1 MLYPDRIFTKVT
13 TNFLQNNLNPDDIY
27 SDTKRLSRFY
37 YERHIRYKNISGSV
51 YWSVCSRKNRNEHYV
66 SEYARRL
73 QQHEK
78 VLADAIIGFI

>member
-37 YERHIRYKNISGSV
+37 YERHIRYKT
-51 YWSVCSRKNRNEHYV
+51 Y
-66 SEYARRL
+66 
-73 QQHEK
+73 
-78 VLADAIIGFI
+78 LAQFIGQFALGKTGMNTMLVNMLEDFSSMKKF

>member
-37 YERHIRYKNISGSV
+37 MKGT
-51 YWSVCSRKNRNEHYV
+51 SRTKTYL
-66 SEYARRL
+66 A
-73 QQHEK
+73 QFIGQF
-78 VLADAIIGFI
+78 VLGKTGMNTMLVNMLEDFSSMKKF